1 MLFCASVWDS
11 SAFEWIDPY
20 MPFYKIGSGDLT
32 AYPILEII
40 TSYKKPIILSTG
52 MSTIDEIK
60 NSGVSII
67 WIEHI
72 VHALLSIVDR
82 LIVINF
88 GKKIADGDPQ
98 SIMKSKEVREI
109 YIGIEADA

>member
-1 MLFCASVWDS
+1 M
-11 SAFEWIDPY
+11 INTIN
-20 MPFYKIGSGDLT
+20 KIKESGI
-32 AYPILEII
+32 A
-40 TSYKKPIILSTG
+40 
-52 MSTIDEIK
+52 
-60 NSGVSII
+60 II

-88 GKKIADGDPQ
+88 GAKIADGEPKK
-98 SIMKSKEVREI
+98 IMSSKAVKEI